1 MKNIS
6 LFLHRVLYVGNY
18 ENEAHF
24 LEMQKRRVYQ
34 LQIQGVSRSSS

>member
-6 LFLHRVLYVGNY
+6 LFLHRVLYIGNY

-24 LEMQKRRVYQ
+24 LEMQKSACINYKYKE
-34 LQIQGVSRSSS
+34 